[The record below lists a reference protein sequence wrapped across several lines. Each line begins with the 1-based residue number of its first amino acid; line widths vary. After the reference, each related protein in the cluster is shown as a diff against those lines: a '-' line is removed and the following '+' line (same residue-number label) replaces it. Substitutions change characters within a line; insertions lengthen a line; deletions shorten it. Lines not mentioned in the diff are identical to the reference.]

1 MRILVLHPGALGDVI
16 LSLPALNELRRSSPG
31 TRLTLAGNLDYL
43 GACAHG
49 HADEVVSLAALPVH
63 RFFTAEPLPPAE
75 ASFWRSFDR
84 ILSWFGAHEPAFARR
99 LSEIHPDVLIA
110 DWKPRPGERRHVS
123 RIFLDSL
130 APWLGSPRPPV
141 PVRIHPDP
149 EARVECLAWMKAQG
163 LALNVPVF
171 AVHPGAG
178 NTEKRWPLD
187 GFRMLSTELLAR
199 RKAQLLVFEGPAEQ
213 GLGREL
219 ACGLG
224 GAAAAVA
231 SSLPLP
237 LAAAA
242 LARCCLFVGN
252 DSGMAHLAAALGIP
266 TVVLF
271 GPTEPAHWAPT
282 GAHVETLRD
291 NRHCPACREGRAG
304 GHTCMERITARAV
317 LERCL
322 EILRR
327 RGPLQDPGV

>member
-1 MRILVLHPGALGDVI
+1 VRILVLHPGALGDVI
-16 LSLPALNELRRSSPG
+16 LSLPALNELRRGSPG

-43 GACAHG
+43 DACARG
-49 HADEVVSLAALPVH
+49 HADEVVSLSALPVH
-63 RFFTAEPLPPAE
+63 RLFTAEPLPPAE
-75 ASFWRSFDR
+75 VSFWRSFDR

-99 LSEIHPDVLIA
+99 LSGIHPDVLIA
-110 DWKPRPGERRHVS
+110 EWKPRPGERRHVS
-123 RIFLDSL
+123 RIFLDGL

-141 PVRIHPDP
+141 PVRIHPGP
-149 EARVECLAWMKAQG
+149 EARVACLAWMKAQG
-163 LALNVPVF
+163 LAPNVPVF

-178 NTEKRWPLD
+178 STEKRWPLD
-187 GFRMLSTELLAR
+187 GFRMLSAGLLAR

-242 LARCCLFVGN
+242 LARCRLFVGN

-271 GPTEPAHWAPT
+271 GPTEPAHWAPM
-282 GAHVETLRD
+282 GAHVEVLRD
-291 NRHCPACREGRAG
+291 NRHCPACRENRAA
-304 GHTCMERITARAV
+304 GHTCMEGIPARTV

-322 EILRR
+322 AILRR
-327 RGPLQDPGV
+327 RGPLPDPGV